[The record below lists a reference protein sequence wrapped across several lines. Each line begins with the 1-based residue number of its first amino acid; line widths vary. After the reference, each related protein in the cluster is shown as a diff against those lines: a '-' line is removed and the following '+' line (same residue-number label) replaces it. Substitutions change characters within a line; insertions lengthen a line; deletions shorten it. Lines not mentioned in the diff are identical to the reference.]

1 MCAFESQRQLVQDI
15 VHVTSLTFELTFQKN
30 LKLLIPVHTGNSF
43 YSAYAFYDTKHRC
56 IAGEFELKFKSH
68 QERSLQAVGTWQ
80 PGWESQGAFDIN
92 VCRMSYSL
100 SGN

>member
-43 YSAYAFYDTKHRC
+43 YSAF
-56 IAGEFELKFKSH
+56 
-68 QERSLQAVGTWQ
+68 AV
-80 PGWESQGAFDIN
+80 
-92 VCRMSYSL
+92 L
-100 SGN
+100 